1 MGSDLR
7 WFFAVF
13 SVFPQFGPFLDAK
26 HEQVE
31 VRRAPPRSPRS
42 LRIWGSTRSSKNPPK
57 KYGNCANPV
66 VFPQSRAASSWAP
79 SRTCSGSASGRSSR
93 ARGGGD
99 RNSSFPRGVF
109 APKRHF
115 SPRTGSNLSFF
126 SPPIPFFPLFPPSAG
141 SQLVLVPSLR
151 DVSHDFVYPQPP
163 FPFPDLPKEDR
174 AVPTPEFHFSPQK

>member
-1 MGSDLR
+1 MRFFWGSDLR

-13 SVFPQFGPFLDAK
+13 PVFPQFGPFLDAK

-42 LRIWGSTRSSKNPPK
+42 LRIWGSTRSPKNPPK

-79 SRTCSGSASGRSSR
+79 SWTCSGSASGRSSR

-109 APKRHF
+109 APKHHF

-126 SPPIPFFPLFPPSAG
+126 FPSIPFFPLFPP
-141 SQLVLVPSLR
+141 VPAPSSSWCR
-151 DVSHDFVYPQPP
+151 RSGTS
-163 FPFPDLPKEDR
+163 
-174 AVPTPEFHFSPQK
+174 PTISCIRSRPSPSRTCPRRTERY